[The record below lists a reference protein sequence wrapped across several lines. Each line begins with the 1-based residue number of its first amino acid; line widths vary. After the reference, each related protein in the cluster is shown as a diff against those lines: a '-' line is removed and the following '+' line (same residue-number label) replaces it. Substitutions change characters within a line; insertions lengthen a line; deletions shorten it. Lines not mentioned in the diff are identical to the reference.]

1 MFLCSFCKPGK
12 PFIGLS
18 CERREARSKLHW
30 PWDFTCF
37 FHLFILSFSSC
48 EACSL
53 KATRHRCSTRI
64 TSICYHLLCSFDQWK
79 LRSTLACS
87 VQLDDAVFF
96 VMRLFQEQI
105 FFELAVL
112 LLHTVKLVC
121 ESLQHCFIL
130 SGFDI
135 SAGDMC
141 QGLGISL
148 GTHVGSPF
156 ANCGQPITGAS
167 NLMNV
172 FFQTGLHT

>member
-1 MFLCSFCKPGK
+1 MFNKNNNH
-12 PFIGLS
+12 LS
-18 CERREARSKLHW
+18 
-30 PWDFTCF
+30 
-37 FHLFILSFSSC
+37 
-48 EACSL
+48 
-53 KATRHRCSTRI
+53 
-64 TSICYHLLCSFDQWK
+64 YHLLCSFDQWK

-130 SGFDI
+130 SVFDI

-156 ANCGQPITGAS
+156 ANLTVNSTRMRTANHGSLQFDECLFPNRIAHIDTNRLSDFSPHVFGIECVCVQSKCFVCIT
-167 NLMNV
+167 
-172 FFQTGLHT
+172 